1 MYQDNNW
8 YGHRKVF
15 LDYCNINYNYNALA
29 ATQHGWMPIAHR
41 HILGKRSFDS
51 VIPFLCWSKSVEQL
65 VKKYTTNTHTIG
77 APFIYLH
84 EIKKKKK
91 YNSKGTLVF
100 PTHNTPEIKTQFKH
114 EKLIDIVESQEEGP
128 YTVCLYYT
136 DHKKKNINIYKK
148 KKWKVVCCGNRRDE
162 NFLFK
167 LYNHISNAKSV
178 VCSELTSPLFY
189 SMYLNKKTRIINK
202 YKIKNRYYSISEVE
216 MWNFEISSY
225 KFFKKRYPSIFKKG
239 LKLKKGKELA
249 DIELGTKYLKS
260 KKTIKKLMGWDN
272 FLKIYLAKLFAFL
285 MDLKYKKNL
294 RQGKAI
300 RQGYSKKEYNNLLSN
315 QPKLNLK
322 VIK

>member
-1 MYQDNNW
+1 
-8 YGHRKVF
+8 
-15 LDYCNINYNYNALA
+15 
-29 ATQHGWMPIAHR
+29 
-41 HILGKRSFDS
+41 
-51 VIPFLCWSKSVEQL
+51 
-65 VKKYTTNTHTIG
+65 
-77 APFIYLH
+77 
-84 EIKKKKK
+84 
-91 YNSKGTLVF
+91 
-100 PTHNTPEIKTQFKH
+100 
-114 EKLIDIVESQEEGP
+114 
-128 YTVCLYYT
+128 
-136 DHKKKNINIYKK
+136 
-148 KKWKVVCCGNRRDE
+148 
-162 NFLFK
+162 
-167 LYNHISNAKSV
+167 
-178 VCSELTSPLFY
+178 
-189 SMYLNKKTRIINK
+189 MYLNKKTRIINK

-239 LKLKKGKELA
+239 LKLKEGKELA

-285 MDLKYKKNL
+285 MDLKYKKSL